1 MIKIY
6 FSGVFIAFALG
17 SLSAQ
22 SFLNGVNPFPDKLQ
36 SVDTIKILAVMADFQ
51 IDNDGATFGNGKF
64 GTIYSKDY
72 GTNILDPLPHNK
84 EYFEAHLLF
93 AKNYFTKVSK
103 GKVHIEYTVLPDTVT
118 LSKTMRNYS
127 QPSNSTDFTP
137 VADLS
142 KEVWTRVDQKFPGF
156 NFAQY
161 NLFAIFHAGV
171 GRDITLPGSLGNER
185 DIPSLYLSQKSLQN
199 IYGSSFDGFPVSNGS
214 FKINNSM
221 ILPETESRELT
232 SLGSTFLFEIS
243 INGLLAASIASHLGL
258 PDLFDTKTGLSAIGR
273 FGLMD
278 GQAIFAYNGIFP
290 PEPSAWEKIYL
301 GWEQPTVID
310 PLPGIFNITVAAKEI
325 ASSTDAS
332 IIKIPINSS
341 EYFLIENRIR
351 DANADGAKIT
361 YILNG
366 QTLTKTFPKDTSGF
380 RSFSVDSVDGVVIN
394 VDEYDW
400 AVPGNGIVIWHI
412 DENVINAKL
421 AENKINTDKNNRG
434 VDVEEAD
441 GIQDIGEQFTTL
453 LGDIVIGEGSSED
466 FWFSNNPS
474 LLYENKFTK
483 DSRPNSNSNANA
495 NSLINISSFSPIAN
509 RMTFRLAYGDS
520 IVKPIFNLK
529 FENSNNINSLIVI
542 EDGESLRFGLLDG
555 MNLLITNQNGIRE
568 SILDF
573 SEFYKVA
580 STRIDNSFYVIGGH
594 FNKINF
600 WIKSDS
606 LISRGTFN
614 IPYAISADP
623 VIRENNSQIELIIG
637 TTAGVI
643 LIYDLES
650 ISSVTPIL
658 KDSILVEPLAAI
670 SSISVSNN
678 SLYAVANSISPL
690 NPFVSYYYSSHNDK
704 IEFANE
710 VLTQLATTVDGR
722 GKPVSIVLT
731 ISNKIFVISQGQII
745 SSFELDNTSP
755 SNLVSLGDIKHDGEN
770 YIIRSTESKIE
781 AINLLGTS
789 ADNFPFTD
797 PQGIGFIKTP
807 LIADFTGDTK
817 AEIIAATKDG
827 RIFAIDGG
835 TGKVVDGFPISTGG
849 ELSCTPI
856 LFVNDGK
863 LSIAAINKK
872 NTFAAWQIGA
882 NEGKQ
887 YWSEENGNN
896 FNSAFVDAASRVNF
910 VNEFFPAGKAYNYP
924 NPVYDGSTFIRYFVT
939 EDSKISIK
947 IFDLAGDFVA
957 ELNDNARG
965 GFDNETKWDVGNIQ
979 SGVYLARIEANSTSG
994 KSESK
999 VIKIAVVK

>member
-1 MIKIY
+1 MLNIVSSITL
-6 FSGVFIAFALG
+6 VILLLG

-22 SFLNGVNPFPDKLQ
+22 SFLNGLNPSPEKLQ
-36 SVDTIKILAVMADFQ
+36 SADTIRILAVMADFKV
-51 IDNDGATFGNGKF
+51 DNDGATFGNGKF

-72 GTNILDPLPHNK
+72 GTKILDPLPHNK

-118 LSKTMRNYS
+118 VSKTMRNYS
-127 QPSNSTDFTP
+127 PPSNSTDFTP
-137 VADLS
+137 VADFS
-142 KEVWTRVDQKFPGF
+142 KEVWTRVDQLNPGF
-156 NFAQY
+156 NFNNY

-243 INGLLAASIASHLGL
+243 INGLLPASIASHLGL

-301 GWEQPTVID
+301 GWEQPTAVD
-310 PLPGIFNITVAAKEI
+310 PLPGVFNITVAAKEI
-325 ASSTDAS
+325 AASTDAS

-341 EYFLIENRIR
+341 EYFLVENRIR

-366 QTLTKTFPKDTSGF
+366 QTLTKTFPKDTNGF

-421 AENKINTDKNNRG
+421 AENKINIDKNNRG

-466 FWFSNNPS
+466 FWFNNNPS

-495 NSLINISSFSPIAN
+495 NSLINISNFSPIDN
-509 RMTFRLAYGDS
+509 RMTFRLAFGDS
-520 IVKPIFNLK
+520 IVKPIFSKNSSSFSSQKLK
-529 FENSNNINSLIVI
+529 LTKHNASN
-542 EDGESLRFGLLDG
+542 
-555 MNLLITNQNGIRE
+555 
-568 SILDF
+568 
-573 SEFYKVA
+573 K
-580 STRIDNSFYVIGGH
+580 FYVIAGDTLNIFDDNGNYLKS
-594 FNKINF
+594 FTQFSGTKPIVINRQNTNYVIGALGTKINLYKTF
-600 WIKSDS
+600 FDTEFPVVSTDIFNNEEISSAPIFAGNSVIIPTKSGKLHQYSIGDTAKYIKSFSFTANQPIIKAAFDTS
-606 LISRGTFN
+606 ASYYTFITNSKFYENGNEVLASNNLMDLVLTKNSSGEFIS
-614 IPYAISADP
+614 
-623 VIRENNSQIELIIG
+623 
-637 TTAGVI
+637 VI
-643 LIYDLES
+643 LIDGKKIYFH
-650 ISSVTPIL
+650 SSTRGKL
-658 KDSILVEPLAAI
+658 NEFEL
-670 SSISVSNN
+670 SVSDSTN
-678 SLYAVANSISPL
+678 SL
-690 NPFVSYYYSSHNDK
+690 
-704 IEFANE
+704 
-710 VLTQLATTVDGR
+710 
-722 GKPVSIVLT
+722 
-731 ISNKIFVISQGQII
+731 
-745 SSFELDNTSP
+745 
-755 SNLVSLGDIKHDGEN
+755 SLGDLKNDGEN
-770 YIIRSTESKIE
+770 YVVFANGLNIE
-781 AINLLGTS
+781 ALNLLGAS

-797 PQGIGFIKTP
+797 PQGIGFTGTP
-807 LIADFTGDTK
+807 LIADFTGDSK
-817 AEIIAATKDG
+817 AEVVAFTKDG

-887 YWSEENGNN
+887 YWSEENGNG
-896 FNSAFVDAASRVNF
+896 FNQSFVDAASRINL

-979 SGVYLARIEANSTSG
+979 SGVYLARIEANSASG